1 LLGVRTPL
9 VLPTLLKLAYQ
20 LRHHCLGEWPLDRW
34 AVTLALIAAAII
46 PLRWLVLD
54 RPQTPLAWA
63 LLLLLIGFA
72 IGASYL
78 RHWAMRRGY
87 VAFELQSDQP
97 PAARRLD
104 PADKIAVYPTGQ
116 FEVEGKS
123 AVFADL
129 LAYWRSF
136 ASREHTIM
144 AIVRPSRF
152 MLLGKTAARDIG
164 MWYVFFTPGMIAAI
178 APGTIAFGKTCR
190 PGLRV
195 TYRFTPPPSV
205 RKPPQSV
212 SQVLY
217 IGFESE
223 IARQAVWADMLAD

>member
-1 LLGVRTPL
+1 MLA
-9 VLPTLLKLAYQ
+9 TLLKIAYQ

-46 PLRWLVLD
+46 PLRWLLLD
-54 RPQTPLAWA
+54 RPQTLLAWA
-63 LLLLLIGFA
+63 SLVLLVGAA
-72 IGASYL
+72 IGVSIL
-78 RHWAMRRGY
+78 RHWAARRGY
-87 VAFELQSDQP
+87 VAFELQSDLP
-97 PAARRLD
+97 LPAPRRLD
-104 PADKIAVYPTGQ
+104 PADKVAVYPTGR

-152 MLLGKTAARDIG
+152 LLLGKTAARDIG
-164 MWYVFFTPGMIAAI
+164 MWYVFFTPGMITAI
-178 APGTIAFGKTCR
+178 TLGTIAFGRTR
-190 PGLRV
+190 RSGLHV
-195 TYRFTPPPSV
+195 TYRFTPPASG
-205 RKPPQSV
+205 RKPPQPI

-217 IGFESE
+217 IGFSDE
-223 IARQAVWADMLAD
+223 IARQAVWADMLADGRLTTDD

>member
-1 LLGVRTPL
+1 MFA
-9 VLPTLLKLAYQ
+9 TLLKIAYQ

-54 RPQTPLAWA
+54 RPQA
-63 LLLLLIGFA
+63 LLEWAILLLFLGVA
-72 IGASYL
+72 SGVSYL
-78 RHWAMRRGY
+78 RHWAMRSGY
-87 VAFELQSDQP
+87 VAFELQSELPP
-97 PAARRLD
+97 PAPRRLD

-152 MLLGKTAARDIG
+152 LLLGKTAARDLG
-164 MWYVFFTPGMIAAI
+164 MWYVFFTPGMITAI
-178 APGTIAFGKTCR
+178 APGTIAFGRTR
-190 PGLRV
+190 RSGLRV
-195 TYRFTPPPSV
+195 TYRFTPPASG
-205 RKPPQSV
+205 RKAPQPV
-212 SQVLY
+212 CRVLC
-217 IGFESE
+217 IGFEDES
-223 IARQAVWADMLAD
+223 ARQGVWADLLADGRPTTDD

>member
-1 LLGVRTPL
+1 MLA
-9 VLPTLLKLAYQ
+9 TLLKLAYQ

-34 AVTLALIAAAII
+34 AVTLALIVAAII

-63 LLLLLIGFA
+63 ILVLLIGAA
-72 IGASYL
+72 IGVSTL
-78 RHWAMRRGY
+78 RHWAARSGY
-87 VAFELQSDQP
+87 VAFELQS
-97 PAARRLD
+97 
-104 PADKIAVYPTGQ
+104 DKIAVYPTGQ

-152 MLLGKTAARDIG
+152 LLLGKTAARDIG
-164 MWYVFFTPGMIAAI
+164 MWYVFFTPGMITAI
-178 APGTIAFGKTCR
+178 TLGTIAFGRTR
-190 PGLRV
+190 RSGLRV
-195 TYRFTPPPSV
+195 TYRFTPPASG
-205 RKPPQSV
+205 RKPPQPI

-217 IGFESE
+217 IGFSDE
-223 IARQAVWADMLAD
+223 IARQAVWADMLADGRLTTDD

>member
-1 LLGVRTPL
+1 MFA
-9 VLPTLLKLAYQ
+9 TLLKIAYQ

-46 PLRWLVLD
+46 PLRWLLLD

-63 LLLLLIGFA
+63 SLVMLVGAA
-72 IGASYL
+72 IGVSIL
-78 RHWAMRRGY
+78 RHWAARRGY
-87 VAFELQSDQP
+87 VAFELQSDQQP

-104 PADKIAVYPTGQ
+104 PADKIPVYPTGQ

-152 MLLGKTAARDIG
+152 LLLGKTAARDIG
-164 MWYVFFTPGMIAAI
+164 MWYVFFTPGMITAI
-178 APGTIAFGKTCR
+178 TPGTIAFGR
-190 PGLRV
+190 MRRSGLRV
-195 TYRFTPPPSV
+195 TYRFTPPPSG
-205 RKPPQSV
+205 RKPPQPI
-212 SQVLY
+212 SQALY
-217 IGFESE
+217 IGFADE